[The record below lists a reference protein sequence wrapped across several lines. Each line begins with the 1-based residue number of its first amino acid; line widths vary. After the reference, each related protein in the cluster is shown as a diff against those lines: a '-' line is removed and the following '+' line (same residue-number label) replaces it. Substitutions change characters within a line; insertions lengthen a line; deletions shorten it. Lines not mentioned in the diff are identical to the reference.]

1 MTVRTIGLGFQS
13 GRGNR
18 DMKMLRLVFWWFV
31 SLAALGSAVLCL
43 QTALSKPWLTSLY
56 TSAAL
61 ALVAGLLAN
70 PLIRPRVG
78 LGTRPIVTL
87 ALLAVLAV
95 AGLWSLLL
103 VTDQAMFHSGSRDSP
118 ERIQAVTT
126 LNNGLAGKAGGDY
139 VSAAAFFE
147 QACSKG
153 VAEDCF
159 NHGQMNED
167 SLFGINRL
175 DVARASYG
183 KACDQYHTAA
193 CNNLGVMMLRGEG
206 GPVDREAGI
215 KLFARACEG
224 GSADGCENQRVTAGT
239 PAAG

>member
-1 MTVRTIGLGFQS
+1 MQ
-13 GRGNR
+13 
-18 DMKMLRLVFWWFV
+18 KLRLVFWWLV
-31 SLAALGSAVLCL
+31 SLAALGSALICL
-43 QTALSKPWLTSLY
+43 QTALSKPWSTSIY
-56 TSAAL
+56 ASAAL

-70 PLIRPRVG
+70 PLIRPRIG

-87 ALLAVLAV
+87 ALLVVLTV

-103 VTDQAMFHSGSRDSP
+103 VTDQAMVHSGSRDSP

-147 QACSKG
+147 QACTKG

-159 NHGQMNED
+159 NHGQMTED
-167 SLFGINRL
+167 GLFGINQL
-175 DVARASYG
+175 EAARASYR
-183 KACDQYHTAA
+183 KACDQYYAAA

-206 GPVDREAGI
+206 GPVDRDAGI
-215 KLFARACEG
+215 ELFVRACEG
-224 GSADGCENQRVTAGT
+224 GSADGCENQRVTASG